1 MSNATVT
8 QMPGANRAISIL
20 ADTVPRF
27 LRRDFAPTTRVA
39 YGKTLA
45 VLIEQLGADTP
56 LARISTEVLEDV
68 LAATWGHTSSK
79 TYNRHLAAISSFF
92 TWAVERGTVT
102 HNPAR
107 IIESRKVRKLT
118 EDAKRDRPIS
128 VALLAELWHL
138 RDGPVFLANR
148 LPWTPQP
155 AADLDLSTD
164 RRRLRCATKRASKAA
179 VSRPLPRY
187 QQ

>member
-8 QMPGANRAISIL
+8 QIPGANRAISTL

-39 YGKTLA
+39 YDKTLA

-92 TWAVERGTVT
+92 TWAAERGTVT

-107 IIESRKVRKLT
+107 IIESRKVR
-118 EDAKRDRPIS
+118 
-128 VALLAELWHL
+128 
-138 RDGPVFLANR
+138 N
-148 LPWTPQP
+148 
-155 AADLDLSTD
+155 
-164 RRRLRCATKRASKAA
+164 
-179 VSRPLPRY
+179 
-187 QQ
+187 